1 MWALGTQVV
10 FTHPPQKKYNV
21 SLLEACNWL
30 AFQLGICLWERV
42 PFKVHIR
49 VHSTSQC
56 LRLLLVCEQHII
68 KLVSPYMVI
77 FHQKMGVSID
87 NRT

>member
-1 MWALGTQVV
+1 MWALGTQAV

-68 KLVSPYMVI
+68 KLVSHI
-77 FHQKMGVSID
+77 WSFSTKKMGVSID